1 MTKQN
6 KSQLQIGSQVM
17 ADDQGLCNFDID
29 CSEEFKKGDI
39 VSSYFYNT
47 IMDFN
52 STDLKGEAVM
62 VSHC

>member
-1 MTKQN
+1 
-6 KSQLQIGSQVM
+6 M
-17 ADDQGLCNFDID
+17 ADDQGLCKFDID

-39 VSSYFYNT
+39 VPSYFYNN

-52 STDLKGEAVM
+52 ITDLKGEAVM